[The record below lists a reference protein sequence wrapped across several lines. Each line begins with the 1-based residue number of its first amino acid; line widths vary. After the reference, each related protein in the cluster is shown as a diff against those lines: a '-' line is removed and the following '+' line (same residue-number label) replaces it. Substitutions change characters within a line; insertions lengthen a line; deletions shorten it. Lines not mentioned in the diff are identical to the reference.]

1 MPVTTSTLPLEGM
14 PGQHFSSG
22 DTLLWPAQNT
32 ASPNNNALQH
42 DLSSSLLWPDS
53 EDLFLSLTDGGLWDH
68 SMPGLISLER
78 LPQAVSQAITA
89 PPEVAGLSP
98 YDEPTV
104 TEDGRRA
111 VQTTNGLLTN
121 TLLSFTSNAAL
132 FDLTPRFLDSS
143 LHTFFTKF
151 LPILPIIHRPTFV
164 YRECSAPLLLNAIS
178 LGSLF
183 IGTQDASDTGE
194 CLWRLAHTALATA
207 WPDMIGHQRDHD
219 TCSGVELVLAAL
231 LSQAYAAFSKNRILR
246 MTSQTFYGLSMHWAQ
261 YCGLYDIGRAATLEI
276 PQFDDPVETKM
287 RAWRTWAARETQL
300 RALLGLCVI
309 DGVVS
314 QFSGNFVNTW
324 AATNSLPLAADDQ
337 AFEAS
342 NVDEWLA
349 VMSINSN
356 SQRSAT
362 TRFYDVYHSLL
373 VDESGSGLVRNLSGL
388 LNIKILLEILASLAT
403 DFERVTPGPTGLRCK
418 VGATKALG
426 RLRKILSQSTTL
438 STADKTIGLLRWHA
452 VCLNLVCSTARGA
465 RRMCHYYG
473 ITQHIF
479 GGKKRQEPGPVDPER
494 WAQGLSARKSL
505 LHASEIHK
513 IASEIP
519 LGFMH
524 DTCLPGALFAAA
536 TTYASF
542 ALPGLTKVFLPV
554 AIDWDTVILSG
565 LDDDEN
571 QMPTSPMS
579 SEARQNTLRFLESS
593 IDLPS
598 ANWTARN
605 LFYELSSI
613 RVLLHSLSQNWGV
626 TQEMEE
632 VVGSWEARCT

>member
-1 MPVTTSTLPLEGM
+1 
-14 PGQHFSSG
+14 
-22 DTLLWPAQNT
+22 
-32 ASPNNNALQH
+32 
-42 DLSSSLLWPDS
+42 
-53 EDLFLSLTDGGLWDH
+53 
-68 SMPGLISLER
+68 
-78 LPQAVSQAITA
+78 
-89 PPEVAGLSP
+89 
-98 YDEPTV
+98 
-104 TEDGRRA
+104 
-111 VQTTNGLLTN
+111 
-121 TLLSFTSNAAL
+121 
-132 FDLTPRFLDSS
+132 
-143 LHTFFTKF
+143 
-151 LPILPIIHRPTFV
+151 
-164 YRECSAPLLLNAIS
+164 
-178 LGSLF
+178 
-183 IGTQDASDTGE
+183 
-194 CLWRLAHTALATA
+194 
-207 WPDMIGHQRDHD
+207 
-219 TCSGVELVLAAL
+219 
-231 LSQAYAAFSKNRILR
+231 

-261 YCGLYDIGRAATLEI
+261 YCGLYDVGRAATPEL
-276 PQFDDPVETKM
+276 PQVDDPVETKIN
-287 RAWRTWAARETQL
+287 AWKTWAARETQL

-342 NVDEWLA
+342 HVDEWLA
-349 VMSINSN
+349 VMRE
-356 SQRSAT
+356 RSSSSSSAN

-373 VDESGSGLVRNLSGL
+373 VDGVNSNLVKNLSGL
-388 LNIKILLEILASLAT
+388 LNIKILLEILASLAA

-426 RLRKILSQSTTL
+426 TLRKILSQSTTL

-452 VCLNLVCSTARGA
+452 VCLNLVGSTARGA

-479 GGKKRQEPGPVDPER
+479 GGKKRQEPGPVNPER
-494 WAQGLSARKSL
+494 WAQGLLARKSL
-505 LHASEIHK
+505 LHAIEIHK

-519 LGFMH
+519 LGIMH

-542 ALPGLTKVFLPV
+542 ALPGLTKVFLPA

-565 LDDDEN
+565 LDVDELEL
-571 QMPTSPMS
+571 PTSPGS
-579 SEARQNTLRFLESS
+579 SHIKQDTLRFLESS

-613 RVLLHSLSQNWGV
+613 RMLLHSLSQNWGV

>member
-1 MPVTTSTLPLEGM
+1 MSQPEGTS
-14 PGQHFSSG
+14 GQHFNSG
-22 DTLLWPAQNT
+22 DTLLWPAQN
-32 ASPNNNALQH
+32 AAPLNNNALQP

-78 LPQAVSQAITA
+78 LPHGGPQAIPA
-89 PPEVAGLSP
+89 PPVVVGLSP

-121 TLLSFTSNAAL
+121 TLLSVTSNAAL

-183 IGTQDASDTGE
+183 IGTQDASET
-194 CLWRLAHTALATA
+194 
-207 WPDMIGHQRDHD
+207 
-219 TCSGVELVLAAL
+219 
-231 LSQAYAAFSKNRILR
+231 NRILR

-261 YCGLYDIGRAATLEI
+261 YCGLYDVGRAATPEI
-276 PQFDDPVETKM
+276 PQVDNSVETKM

-349 VMSINSN
+349 VMRENSS
-356 SQRSAT
+356 SQRSAS

-373 VDESGSGLVRNLSGL
+373 VDESESGLVKSLSGL
-388 LNIKILLEILASLAT
+388 LNIKILLEILASLAA

-426 RLRKILSQSTTL
+426 RLRKILSQSTIL

-505 LHASEIHK
+505 LHASEIHR

-519 LGFMH
+519 LGVMH

-571 QMPTSPMS
+571 QMPTSPVS
-579 SEARQNTLRFLESS
+579 NEARQNTLRFLESS
-593 IDLPS
+593 IDMPS
-598 ANWTARN
+598 PNWTARN
-605 LFYELSSI
+605 LFYELNAI

>member
-1 MPVTTSTLPLEGM
+1 MS
-14 PGQHFSSG
+14 GQHFNSG
-22 DTLLWPAQNT
+22 DTLLWPAQN
-32 ASPNNNALQH
+32 AAPPSNNALQP

-68 SMPGLISLER
+68 SMPGLMSLER
-78 LPQAVSQAITA
+78 LPQGGPQAIAA
-89 PPEVAGLSP
+89 PPVVVGLSP

-111 VQTTNGLLTN
+111 VQITNGLLTN
-121 TLLSFTSNAAL
+121 TLLSVTSNAAL

-183 IGTQDASDTGE
+183 IGTQDASET
-194 CLWRLAHTALATA
+194 
-207 WPDMIGHQRDHD
+207 
-219 TCSGVELVLAAL
+219 
-231 LSQAYAAFSKNRILR
+231 NRILR

-261 YCGLYDIGRAATLEI
+261 YCGLYDVGQAATPEI
-276 PQFDDPVETKM
+276 PQVDDPAETKM

-300 RALLGLCVI
+300 RALLGLCVV

-349 VMSINSN
+349 VMRENSS
-356 SQRSAT
+356 SQRSAN
-362 TRFYDVYHSLL
+362 TRFYDVYHLLL
-373 VDESGSGLVRNLSGL
+373 VDESESGLVKNLSGL
-388 LNIKILLEILASLAT
+388 LNIKILLEILASLAA

-426 RLRKILSQSTTL
+426 RLRKILSQSTIL

-479 GGKKRQEPGPVDPER
+479 GGKKRQEPGPVDPDR

-519 LGFMH
+519 LGIMH

-554 AIDWDTVILSG
+554 AIEWDTVILSG
-565 LDDDEN
+565 LDDNEN
-571 QMPTSPMS
+571 QVPTSPMS

-593 IDLPS
+593 IDMPS

>member
-1 MPVTTSTLPLEGM
+1 MS
-14 PGQHFSSG
+14 GQHFHPG
-22 DTLLWPAQNT
+22 NTLLWPVQN
-32 ASPNNNALQH
+32 AAPPSNNALQP

-78 LPQAVSQAITA
+78 LPQGGPQAIAA
-89 PPEVAGLSP
+89 PPVVVGLSP

-121 TLLSFTSNAAL
+121 TLLSVTSNAAL

-183 IGTQDASDTGE
+183 IGTQDASET
-194 CLWRLAHTALATA
+194 
-207 WPDMIGHQRDHD
+207 
-219 TCSGVELVLAAL
+219 
-231 LSQAYAAFSKNRILR
+231 NRILR

-261 YCGLYDIGRAATLEI
+261 YCGLYDVGRAATPEI
-276 PQFDDPVETKM
+276 PQVDDPVETKM

-349 VMSINSN
+349 VMRKNSDTQSFVN
-356 SQRSAT
+356 

-373 VDESGSGLVRNLSGL
+373 VDESESGLVRNLSGL
-388 LNIKILLEILASLAT
+388 LNIKILLEILASLAA

-519 LGFMH
+519 LGIMH

-565 LDDDEN
+565 LDVEESEV
-571 QMPTSPMS
+571 PTSPMS

-593 IDLPS
+593 IAMPS